1 MAFLI
6 ELRPNAEPTLVECA
20 DGGFTRE
27 QAREIMGGDYMVVP
41 TYVADLVL
49 LLCGEAEEGENVLAT
64 EMLSVTNND
73 VIYGRALLARV
84 VKNRVAGLAPE
95 RAEYWMRNLKE

>member
-6 ELRPNAEPTLVECA
+6 ELRPGAEPVMVECA
-20 DGGFTRE
+20 DGGLTRE
-27 QAREIMGGDYMVVP
+27 QVREIAGGDYVVVP
-41 TYVADLVL
+41 TYIADMVL

-64 EMLSVTNND
+64 DMLSVTNND

-84 VKNRVAGLAPE
+84 VKNRVEGLVPE
-95 RAEYWMRNLKE
+95 RAEYWMRSLKE

>member
-6 ELRPNAEPTLVECA
+6 ELRPNREPIMVECA
-20 DGGFTRE
+20 DGGLTRE
-27 QAREIMGGDYMVVP
+27 QVRELAGGDYVVVP
-41 TYVADLVL
+41 TYITDLVL

-84 VKNRVAGLAPE
+84 VKNRVAGLVPE